1 MTSCWP
7 KKSAPGTQRRVRLAE
22 FMTVAAILGILASIA
37 IPLHVNAQARA
48 RIEQAQAD
56 AQMLAL
62 AVRKYTDHMGTLP
75 AALTALLRPA
85 VNDRNQSAGPFITTV
100 PQPPYGGSPA
110 WGASYTYTPNAG
122 AGTFSISA
130 TGDGTTITVP

>member
-7 KKSAPGTQRRVRLAE
+7 KKSAPGTQRRVTLAE
-22 FMTVAAILGILASIA
+22 LMIVAATLGILASIA

-48 RIEQAQAD
+48 RIEQVQAD
-56 AQMLAL
+56 AQALAL
-62 AVRKYTDHMGTLP
+62 AVRKYTDHMGALP
-75 AALTALLRPA
+75 AAMTDLTAQATNGL
-85 VNDRNQSAGPFITTV
+85 NQVAGPFMGFIKV
-100 PQPPYGGSPA
+100 PPPGGSPA
-110 WGASYTYTPNAG
+110 WGASYTYMPNAA

>member
-7 KKSAPGTQRRVRLAE
+7 KKSAPGTQRRVTLAE
-22 FMTVAAILGILASIA
+22 LMIVAAILGILASIA

-48 RIEQAQAD
+48 RIEQVQAD

-62 AVRKYTDHMGTLP
+62 GVRKFTDHMGTLP
-75 AALTALLRPA
+75 GALTALTATVTNGL
-85 VNDRNQSAGPFITTV
+85 NQSAGPFVTFIPV
-100 PQPPYGGSPA
+100 PPSGGTPA
-110 WGASYTYTPNAG
+110 WGSAYTYTPNAA
-122 AGTFSISA
+122 AGTFTVSA

>member
-7 KKSAPGTQRRVRLAE
+7 KKSAPGTQRRVTLAE
-22 FMTVAAILGILASIA
+22 LMIVAAILGILASIA

-62 AVRKYTDHMGTLP
+62 AVRKYTAHMGALP
-75 AALTALLRPA
+75 AAMTDLTTHVHAERGR
-85 VNDRNQSAGPFITTV
+85 RNVLHQRERRRHDHHRAIGSPLAGPLAHSS
-100 PQPPYGGSPA
+100 GGSS
-110 WGASYTYTPNAG
+110 GRRHRG
-122 AGTFSISA
+122 RSA
-130 TGDGTTITVP
+130 